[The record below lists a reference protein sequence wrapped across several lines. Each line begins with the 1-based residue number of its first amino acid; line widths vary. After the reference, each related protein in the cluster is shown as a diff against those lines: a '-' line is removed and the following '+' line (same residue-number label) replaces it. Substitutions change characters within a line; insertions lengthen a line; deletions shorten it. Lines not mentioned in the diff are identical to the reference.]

1 MKRGADEDARIGYI
15 KEASALIGSCE
26 ALLRGEEGLAGADAA
41 KEASSRIEKAQSLIA
56 KFLAESGVE
65 DDRVKEF
72 VVAH

>member
-1 MKRGADEDARIGYI
+1 MKRGADEDARIEYI

-26 ALLRGEEGLAGADAA
+26 GLLRGEEGPTGPDAA
-41 KEASSRIEKAQSLIA
+41 KEASSRTKKAQNLVA

-72 VVAH
+72 VSAH